1 MRWNL
6 ISSLSKIQLYYSW
19 CVDGVSLVRINNDTE
34 KARIGVDKF
43 GLESNVQI
51 VEDRRIIKI
60 GQICHV
66 FNLFELPWVDLADFG
81 GFENFFLMTTR
92 YSCFVSVNTF
102 KQALHVSMFA
112 IWAVI

>member
-6 ISSLSKIQLYYSW
+6 ISSLSKIQLYTRG
-19 CVDGVSLVRINNDTE
+19 CVDWISLVRIDDDTKE
-34 KARIGVDKF
+34 ARIGVDKF

-81 GFENFFLMTTR
+81 GFENFFLLGEITR
-92 YSCFVSVNTF
+92 
-102 KQALHVSMFA
+102 
-112 IWAVI
+112 I